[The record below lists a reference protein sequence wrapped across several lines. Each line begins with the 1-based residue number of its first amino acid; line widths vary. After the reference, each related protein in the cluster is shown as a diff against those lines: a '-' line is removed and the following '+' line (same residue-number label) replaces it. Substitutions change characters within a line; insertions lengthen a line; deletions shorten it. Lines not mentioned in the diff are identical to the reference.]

1 MAEIAYKLY
10 GRKNAGSLAPQ
21 IVLEEVGA
29 RYELFWVN
37 KTPHELEA
45 YRRVNPLGKI
55 PVLVLPDGAV
65 ISESAAI
72 LIHLTDL
79 YPTAGLA
86 PTRATT
92 AHARFL
98 QWMTYLSSTLYET
111 ALRYY
116 YGERYSSAGASAA
129 GEVKAQAVA
138 DYARHLEFAQNA
150 MSPYL
155 LGEQYSAADP
165 YLHMLASW
173 YPGDMAALHK
183 RLPKLAQHVEL
194 VRRRPATRKAESDH
208 EPT

>member
-1 MAEIAYKLY
+1 MADSVYKLY

-21 IVLEEVGA
+21 IALEEAGA
-29 RYELFWVN
+29 RYELLWVN
-37 KTPHELEA
+37 KNPQELEA
-45 YRRVNPLGKI
+45 FRRVNPLGKI
-55 PVLVLPDGAV
+55 PVLVLPDGTV

-86 PTRATT
+86 PPRATT

-116 YGERYSSAGASAA
+116 YGERYSNAGAAA
-129 GEVKAQAVA
+129 TEQVKTQALA
-138 DYARHLEFAQNA
+138 DYGRHLEFAQTA
-150 MSPYL
+150 LSPYV
-155 LGEQYSAADP
+155 LGEQFSAADP
-165 YLHMLASW
+165 YLYMLASW

-194 VRRRPATRKAESDH
+194 VRRRPSTRKAEADH